1 MINISE
7 QNYRI
12 LFEEK
17 KSIFSDAFKDI
28 KSKKYFQSP
37 SHSFR
42 YRAEF
47 SVIKIDNVLFFAMT
61 KDGKKEV
68 VTTFP
73 IASHKIQT
81 LMSPVL
87 EHLRENLQLSDKL
100 FQIEFQSSRNEDV
113 MMTIIYHKDLDEEW
127 IRSATNLS
135 ANLKLSVIGRS
146 RKQKIIIGDDFV
158 TESYKYL
165 NEQFSLKLYEQ
176 CFSQTN
182 PYVCDSMIN
191 WVAENVTDNSHDIIE
206 LHCGLGTFTIPLS
219 SLFKKVLAT
228 ENSRPSIRA
237 LNENIRINNKTNI
250 FHARLSG
257 KETLEAFFGV
267 RKFRRLA
274 EIDLNKFNINTIF
287 LDPPREGL
295 DQNTLDSLKEMK
307 NVIYIS
313 CGFESFKRDLRIL
326 QETHEIINLA
336 MFDQFPYTDH
346 IESGAILRR
355 ITPD

>member
-1 MINISE
+1 MFSE
-7 QNYRI
+7 
-12 LFEEK
+12 
-17 KSIFSDAFKDI
+17 AFKHI
-28 KSKKYFQSP
+28 SSKQYFQSP
-37 SHSFR
+37 AHNYR
-42 YRAEF
+42 YRTEF
-47 SVIKIDNVLFFAMT
+47 SVIEKDNVPFYAMT
-61 KDGKKEV
+61 IDGNKEV
-68 VTTFP
+68 VTSFP
-73 IASHKIQT
+73 IASHEIQN
-81 LMSPVL
+81 LMNPVIQFI
-87 EHLRENLQLSDKL
+87 RINSQLSHKL
-100 FQIEFQSSRNEDV
+100 FQIEFQSSRNKDV
-113 MMTIIYHKDLDEEW
+113 MLTLIYHKILDEEW
-127 IRSATNLS
+127 IQLATQLS
-135 ANLKLSVIGRS
+135 ESLKISIVGRS
-146 RKQKIIIGDDFV
+146 KKQKLIIGSDYV
-158 TESYKYL
+158 TETYNYL
-165 NEQFSLKLYEQ
+165 DKQFSLRLYEQ

-274 EIDLNKFNINTIF
+274 EIDLNKFNINTIL
-287 LDPPREGL
+287 LDPPRKGL

-313 CGFESFKRDLRIL
+313 CGFESFKKDLRIL